1 MTKCTQTIQKENK
14 KMANKPYDNFVL
26 ANEIKDQ
33 FVSHLDHSIF
43 CTADASLAETA
54 GMIKKIHRY
63 YGHVGDDANASG
75 AEKLALGAGNT
86 KVIEMGFT
94 PEEYKV
100 QTLQATGKWH
110 DEEEMT
116 DPNVPLVIAGKVGA
130 DLFNQTN
137 SDIIAEFA
145 KAQAGNTVALT
156 GTDYFGAFVEAQS
169 KLKTEF
175 TESSTPGMG
184 TFALISVEDYAKI
197 RKALG
202 DNLKY
207 VEAFA
212 REGYIGTVAGTSVFI
227 SKAVTAKEIYIAT
240 KKAVTVFYKKDVS
253 AEYFH
258 EGNRSSEDADKR
270 INKLISRTYYV
281 AALTDATKAAKITLA

>member
-1 MTKCTQTIQKENK
+1 
-14 KMANKPYDNFVL
+14 MANKPYDNFVL

-33 FVSHLDHSIF
+33 LVSHLDYSMF
-43 CTADASLAETA
+43 CTADDALTESA
-54 GMIKKIHRY
+54 GMIKKINRY
-63 YGHVGDDANASG
+63 YGHVGDDQNASG

-116 DPNVPLVIAGKVGA
+116 DPNVPIVIAGKVGA
-130 DLFNQTN
+130 DLFNQAN

-145 KAQAGNTVALT
+145 KATVANTVALT
-156 GTDYFGAFVEAQS
+156 GSDYFGAFVEAQS

-175 TESSTPGMG
+175 TESTTPGIG
-184 TFALISVEDYAKI
+184 TFALVSVDNYAKL

-207 VEAFA
+207 VESFA
-212 REGYIGTVAGTSVFI
+212 REGYVGTVAGTHLFVD
-227 SKAVTAKEIYIAT
+227 KAVTANEIYIAT
-240 KKAVTVFYKKDVS
+240 KKAVTVFYKKNVS
-253 AEYFH
+253 AEYFN

-270 INKLISRTYYV
+270 VNKLIARTYYV
-281 AALTDATKAAKITLA
+281 AALTDATKVAKITIA

>member
-1 MTKCTQTIQKENK
+1 
-14 KMANKPYDNFVL
+14 MANKPYDNFVL

-63 YGHVGDDANASG
+63 YGHVGDDTNASG

-145 KAQAGNTVALT
+145 KAQAGNTIALT

-175 TESSTPGMG
+175 TESPTPGMG

>member
-1 MTKCTQTIQKENK
+1 
-14 KMANKPYDNFVL
+14 MANKPYDNFVL

-145 KAQAGNTVALT
+145 KAQAGNTIALT

>member
-1 MTKCTQTIQKENK
+1 
-14 KMANKPYDNFVL
+14 MANKPYDNFVL

-63 YGHVGDDANASG
+63 YGHVGDDASASG

-145 KAQAGNTVALT
+145 KAQAGNTIALT

-175 TESSTPGMG
+175 TESPTPGMG

>member
-1 MTKCTQTIQKENK
+1 
-14 KMANKPYDNFVL
+14 MANKPYDNFVL

-63 YGHVGDDANASG
+63 YGHVGDDTNASG

>member
-1 MTKCTQTIQKENK
+1 
-14 KMANKPYDNFVL
+14 MANKPYDNFVL

-33 FVSHLDHSIF
+33 LVSHLDHSMF
-43 CTADASLAETA
+43 CTADDSLTETA
-54 GMIKKIHRY
+54 GMIKKINRY

-137 SDIIAEFA
+137 ADIIAEFA

-175 TESSTPGMG
+175 TESATPGMG
-184 TFALISVEDYAKI
+184 TFALISVDDYAKI

-212 REGYIGTVAGTSVFI
+212 REGYIGTVAGTSVFV

-253 AEYFH
+253 AEYFY

-270 INKLISRTYYV
+270 INKLVGRTYYV

>member
-1 MTKCTQTIQKENK
+1 
-14 KMANKPYDNFVL
+14 MANKPYDNFVL

-63 YGHVGDDANASG
+63 YGHVGDEANASG
-75 AEKLALGAGNT
+75 AEKLALGVGNT

-145 KAQAGNTVALT
+145 KAQAGNTIALT

>member
-1 MTKCTQTIQKENK
+1 
-14 KMANKPYDNFVL
+14 MANKPYDNFVL

-63 YGHVGDDANASG
+63 YGHVGDDTNASG

-145 KAQAGNTVALT
+145 KAQAGNTIALT

>member
-1 MTKCTQTIQKENK
+1 
-14 KMANKPYDNFVL
+14 MANKPYDNFVL

-54 GMIKKIHRY
+54 GMIKKINRY

-145 KAQAGNTVALT
+145 KAQAGNTIALT

>member
-1 MTKCTQTIQKENK
+1 
-14 KMANKPYDNFVL
+14 MANKPYDNFVL

-33 FVSHLDHSIF
+33 LVSHLDHSMF
-43 CTADASLAETA
+43 CTADDSLTESA
-54 GMIKKIHRY
+54 GMIKKINRY

-137 SDIIAEFA
+137 ADIIAEFA
-145 KAQAGNTVALT
+145 KAQAANTVALN
-156 GTDYFGAFVEAQS
+156 GTDYFGAFIEAQS

-175 TESSTPGMG
+175 TESATPGIG
-184 TFALISVEDYAKI
+184 TFALISVDDYAKI

-212 REGYIGTVAGTSVFI
+212 REGYIGTVAGTHVFVD
-227 SKAVTAKEIYIAT
+227 KAVTAKEIYIAT
-240 KKAVTVFYKKDVS
+240 KKAVTVFYKEDVS
-253 AEYFH
+253 AEYFY
-258 EGNRSSEDADKR
+258 EGNRSSEDSDKR
-270 INKLISRTYYV
+270 INKLIARTYYV
-281 AALTDATKAAKITLA
+281 AALTDATKASKITLA